1 VTRIIPWNR
10 VFVEGAVIVFSIL
23 LAFAIDAWWAG
34 VGQQKQEKLAL
45 DGIETD
51 FAVYLEELAHDREL
65 NQTRV
70 ESARA
75 LVKLSGRNPGQ
86 IDTVRFEDLLS
97 RVLIYSPIIIP
108 AGTLGSLLET
118 DGLAVITDPT
128 LRLELVAWT
137 QALDYSEEMNAYLV
151 EQSRELDAFLK
162 PRYPMAG
169 MLRKITRQTLSTD
182 EQTTGTAFT
191 ADAMKLLQDQEF
203 ANHVVYAEGASI
215 AMIQGIDRMVKQGEQ
230 VLSLVRKRSA
240 ELK

>member
-1 VTRIIPWNR
+1 M
-10 VFVEGAVIVFSIL
+10 IVFSIL

-34 VGQQKQEKLAL
+34 VGQQKQEQLAL
-45 DGIETD
+45 NGIETD
-51 FAVYLEELAHDREL
+51 FVGYLEELARDREL
-65 NQTRV
+65 NQTRA

-75 LVKLSGRNPGQ
+75 LVNLSGPNPGQ
-86 IDTVRFEDLLS
+86 IDTAGFEGLLS

-118 DGLAVITDPT
+118 DGLVVISDST

-137 QALDYSEEMNAYLV
+137 QVLDYSEEMNAYLV

-169 MLRKITRQTLSTD
+169 MLRQISQQTLSAD
-182 EQTTGTAFT
+182 QQISGTAFP

-215 AMIQGIDRMVKQGEQ
+215 AMIQGIDRMVEQAEQ
-230 VLSLVRKRSA
+230 VLSHIRKYSS
-240 ELK
+240 EFE